1 MGKLQKKGKSGAA
14 VKYITR
20 NQALKKLQVTL
31 ADFRRI
37 CIIKGVYPRE
47 PKNKKKANQGSTA
60 SRTFYYYKDIQYLLH
75 EPLLNHFRDHKAYLR
90 KVTRALAKKNLSAA
104 RALRD
109 NRPTYSLHHIVRERY
124 PSFIYALRDLDD
136 ALCLLFLFATFP
148 VNDKI
153 KAPLVAECQRLTAE
167 FQHYVMRAK
176 CIRKVFLSIKGIY
189 YQAEIKGQQITWLV
203 PYQFVQQIPGDVDLR
218 VMLTFLEFYRTLIGF
233 VNYRL
238 YNELSLVY
246 PPKIDYAKVAEGAE
260 VDAMQI
266 ESKLFDWSKHAT
278 VTEEHATDAT
288 ANRSDMIEASEKR
301 LETLSAKL
309 SDITQADKDGEDA
322 AMEDGAEDAATAEA
336 ASLDAFAEPE
346 AAGEEGDVAKPLL
359 LNAAGVHGQ
368 DRGQLFAKCIFYL
381 SREVP
386 RNSLEFVVRACGGQ
400 VGWDAILGA
409 GSQVSEGDDRVTH
422 HVSDRPNPDRSYYGR
437 SYVQPQWIY
446 DCINAG
452 KLLDTEQY
460 APGATLPAHLSPFVK
475 YEAGDYVPAEAHVLD
490 ETLAQN
496 EADKT
501 MVEASSDD
509 EEQHQM
515 ELEAEAAGVNY
526 SEYQTEAAASTAA
539 AKKKQKQK
547 AASALVAEQEKQKMA
562 TIMMSKK
569 DRQLYSSIRQ
579 EQVKKEA
586 KARRLQR
593 KKDALQEKS

>member
-1 MGKLQKKGKSGAA
+1 MGKLKKKGKSGAA

-60 SRTFYYYKDIQYLLH
+60 QRTFYYYKDIQYLLH
-75 EPLLNHFRDHKAYLR
+75 EPLLNHFRDHKAHLR
-90 KVTRALAKKNLSAA
+90 KITQPFAA
-104 RALRD
+104 RSLRD

-124 PSFIYALRDLDD
+124 PSFIDALRDLDD

-153 KAPLVAECQRLTAE
+153 KAPLVEECQRLTAE

-189 YQAEIKGQQITWLV
+189 YQAEIKGQPITWLV

-238 YNELSLVY
+238 YNELNLVY

-260 VDAMQI
+260 VDALQI

-278 VTEEHATDAT
+278 ITEEQKDVTMSTEAEATT
-288 ANRSDMIEASEKR
+288 KSDMIEASQKR
-301 LETLSAKL
+301 MESLSAKL
-309 SDITQADKDGEDA
+309 SDITQADKNADVDA
-322 AMEDGAEDAATAEA
+322 DDQAMEDDTATEQTSMETFAA
-336 ASLDAFAEPE
+336 PE
-346 AAGEEGDVAKPLL
+346 AAGEEVLTGANL
-359 LNAAGVHGQ
+359 HGQ

-386 RNSLEFVVRACGGQ
+386 RNTMEFVIRSCGGQ
-400 VGWDAILGA
+400 VGWDPILGA
-409 GSQVSEGDDRVTH
+409 GSHINENDDRVTH
-422 HVSDRPNPDRSYYGR
+422 HISDRPNPDRSFYGR
-437 SYVQPQWIY
+437 SYVQPQWVY
-446 DCINAG
+446 DCVNAG
-452 KLLDTEQY
+452 KLLDTENY

-475 YEAGDYVPAEAHVLD
+475 YEAGDYVPAEARLLD
-490 ETLAQN
+490 ETLAQD
-496 EADKT
+496 ESKHITAG
-501 MVEASSDD
+501 ASSDD

-515 ELEAEAAGVNY
+515 ELEAEAAGINY
-526 SEYQTEAAASTAA
+526 SEYQSEAASSTAA
-539 AKKKQKQK
+539 AKKK
-547 AASALVAEQEKQKMA
+547 AASALMAEQEKQKMA

-593 KKDALQEKS
+593 KKDALQAKP